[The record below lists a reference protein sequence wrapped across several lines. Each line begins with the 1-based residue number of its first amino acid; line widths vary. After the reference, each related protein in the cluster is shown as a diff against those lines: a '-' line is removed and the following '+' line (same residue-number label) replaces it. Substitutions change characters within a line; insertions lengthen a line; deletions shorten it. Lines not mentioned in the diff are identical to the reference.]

1 MISFLLFSAGGFLL
15 GTLAVVLFLLSLFLV
30 FLIMIQRGKG
40 GGIAGSLTGTA
51 QSAFGARGGDMLMWW
66 TIGFTGVWIVLSCV
80 TIMLYSSPKQLAD
93 DNKGKGSFQEETNT
107 SQVGGAETSTA
118 AEALTKPDTAAEVD
132 TTNDDIS
139 DEATDS
145 SDSSDDS
152 GSPEAGD
159 STETTEAD
167 DSTEP
172 STDEPSADEASTD
185 ETDTTTPDDADEE

>member
-1 MISFLLFSAGGFLL
+1 MNSFLLFSAGGFLL
-15 GTLAVVLFLLSLFLV
+15 GTLAVFLFLLSLFLV

-118 AEALTKPDTAAEVD
+118 AEALTKPDTAADVD

-139 DEATDS
+139 DEAGDS

-152 GSPEAGD
+152 GSPETED
-159 STETTEAD
+159 STETTETD

>member
-1 MISFLLFSAGGFLL
+1 MNSFLLFSAGGFLL
-15 GTLAVVLFLLSLFLV
+15 GTLAVFLFLLSLFLV

-139 DEATDS
+139 DEAADS

-172 STDEPSADEASTD
+172 STDEPSADDASTD

>member
-118 AEALTKPDTAAEVD
+118 AEALTKPDTAADVD
-132 TTNDDIS
+132 TTNDDIP
-139 DEATDS
+139 DEAGDS

-152 GSPEAGD
+152 ESPEAED

-172 STDEPSADEASTD
+172 STDEPSADDASTD

>member
-1 MISFLLFSAGGFLL
+1 MNSFLLFSAGGFLL
-15 GTLAVVLFLLSLFLV
+15 GTLAVFLFLLSLFLV

>member
-1 MISFLLFSAGGFLL
+1 MNSFLLFSAGGFLL

-93 DNKGKGSFQEETNT
+93 DNKGKGGFQEETNT
-107 SQVGGAETSTA
+107 SQVGDAETSTA
-118 AEALTKPDTAAEVD
+118 AEALTKPDMAADVD
-132 TTNDDIS
+132 TTNDDIP
-139 DEATDS
+139 DEAGDS
-145 SDSSDDS
+145 SDASDDS
-152 GSPEAGD
+152 ESPEAED

-172 STDEPSADEASTD
+172 STDEPSADDASTD

>member
-1 MISFLLFSAGGFLL
+1 MNSFLLFSAGGFLL
-15 GTLAVVLFLLSLFLV
+15 GTLAVFLFLLSLFLV

-93 DNKGKGSFQEETNT
+93 EIKGKGSFQEETNT

-118 AEALTKPDTAAEVD
+118 AEALTKQDTAADVD
-132 TTNDDIS
+132 TTNEDIPE
-139 DEATDS
+139 EAGDS

-152 GSPEAGD
+152 ESPEAED
-159 STETTEAD
+159 STETNEAD
-167 DSTEP
+167 DSIEP
-172 STDEPSADEASTD
+172 STDDPSADEASTD

>member
-1 MISFLLFSAGGFLL
+1 MNSFLLFSAGGFLL
-15 GTLAVVLFLLSLFLV
+15 GTLAVFLFLLSLFLV

-139 DEATDS
+139 DEAADS